1 MKVKISE
8 NGNSYPDIKIEDKYV
23 YIRTEHYSGQE
34 DQENASWKLW
44 IPYRLQQNIIRRL
57 HDTPTAAHGG
67 IVKTLDLLRRNFYWP
82 GMVRDVREYIRNCD
96 ICKSTKAPNIILK
109 PPMGNHIYSTR
120 PFQRLYVD
128 LLGPY
133 PRSKS
138 GFIGLLIVLD
148 HLTKFHWLCPLRK
161 FTSINIQN
169 YLEQNIFHTYGVP
182 EVIVSDNGSQ
192 FKAND
197 LNAFFTKY
205 GIKHVYTAYYSPQ
218 SNASERVNRS
228 LIAGIRAYL
237 KSDHRLWDE
246 QLSAISCAL
255 RNSCHQAIKISP
267 YHALFGFDM
276 ITHGSS
282 YALLGKLQMV
292 DEPSAK
298 ISRDDHLHLIRK
310 DLRKYIK
317 EAYERN
323 QKQYN
328 LRTKPQTFKIN
339 QEVFRRNFAQSN
351 MGKNFNA
358 KLCPVFVKARI
369 REKLGNHY
377 YVLEDLRGKLVGTYH
392 GKDIRP

>member
-1 MKVKISE
+1 M
-8 NGNSYPDIKIEDKYV
+8 
-23 YIRTEHYSGQE
+23 
-34 DQENASWKLW
+34 
-44 IPYRLQQNIIRRL
+44 
-57 HDTPTAAHGG
+57 
-67 IVKTLDLLRRNFYWP
+67 
-82 GMVRDVREYIRNCD
+82 
-96 ICKSTKAPNIILK
+96 K
-109 PPMGNHIYSTR
+109 PPMGNQVVSVR
-120 PFQRLYVD
+120 PFQRLYID

-133 PRSKS
+133 PRSKA
-138 GFIGLLIVLD
+138 GYIGLLIVLD

-161 FTSINIQN
+161 FTSVNIQN

-205 GIKHVYTAYYSPQ
+205 GITHTYTAYYSPQ

-237 KSDHRLWDE
+237 KNDHRLWDE

-255 RNSCHQAIKISP
+255 RNSHHQAINISP

-282 YALLGKLQMV
+282 YELLRKLQLLE
-292 DEPSAK
+292 EPTAK
-298 ISRDDHLHLIRK
+298 ISRDDHLQLIRHNLK
-310 DLRKYIK
+310 RYIK
-317 EAYERN
+317 EAFDKNRS
-323 QKQYN
+323 QYN
-328 LRTKPQTFKIN
+328 LRSRPQTFNVN

-351 MGKNFNA
+351 MEKNFNA
-358 KLCPVFVKARI
+358 KLSPVFIKARI

-377 YVLEDLRGKLVGTYH
+377 YVLEDLQGKLVGTFH